1 MRRHSSS
8 PDQSA
13 DYSHLDEIKGQN
25 TILGGRFVVYSTLVF
40 VLILILLLI
49 IKVFYI
55 IFLKIEKSLKIIIDR

>member
-13 DYSHLDEIKGQN
+13 DCSHLDEIKGQN
-25 TILGGRFVVYSTLVF
+25 TILGCRFAVYSILVF

-49 IKVFYI
+49 IKVFYVM
-55 IFLKIEKSLKIIIDR
+55 FLKIEK